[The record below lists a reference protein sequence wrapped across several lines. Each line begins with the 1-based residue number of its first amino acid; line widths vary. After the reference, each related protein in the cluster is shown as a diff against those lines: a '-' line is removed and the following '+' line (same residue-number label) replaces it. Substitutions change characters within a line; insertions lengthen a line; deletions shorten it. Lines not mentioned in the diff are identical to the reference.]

1 MGWKDHV
8 KEYFRFSLRDRLA
21 ILILSGLV
29 ALVFWLPEW
38 LPRKSKPVLTALDSA
53 WVRDAGQDPAQPA
66 KYRKEE
72 DGRSYGYDRPEKPAR
87 PGGTLFYFDPNS
99 LSPEGWARLGLR
111 EKTIGTIRNYLAKGG
126 RFREPEDLSR
136 IYGLFPDEYERIA
149 PYIRISAV
157 PDSFAR
163 KESGKKENT
172 YTPPRYTVIDINT
185 ADTAAFISLPGIGPA
200 LARRILLFR
209 EKLGGF
215 CKLEQVAETYG
226 LPDSTF
232 QRIRPYLKLGGTEI
246 RKIPL
251 NSGSL
256 DILKAHPYIRYQL
269 ARAITAYR
277 EQHGPYKS
285 LEDLKQVALV
295 SQDIWDKITP
305 YLSLQ

>member
-1 MGWKDHV
+1 MRWKDFV
-8 KEYFRFSLRDRLA
+8 KEYLTFGFRDRLA
-21 ILILSGLV
+21 ILLLTFLVILI
-29 ALVFWLPEW
+29 FWLPD
-38 LPRKSKPVLTALDSA
+38 LFPRKSSPVLTASDSA
-53 WVRDAGQDPAQPA
+53 WVRDAGPNRSVA
-66 KYRKEE
+66 KGGQAEEE
-72 DGRSYGYDRPEKPAR
+72 DRSNGYYPAERPAR
-87 PGGTLFYFDPNS
+87 PRGSLFYFDPNT
-99 LSPEGWARLGLR
+99 LTPADWARLGLR

-126 RFREPEDLSR
+126 RFRKPEDLSR

-149 PYIRISAV
+149 PYIRISAA

-163 KESGKKENT
+163 KDSGKKKIT
-172 YTPPRYTVIDINT
+172 YNPPRYTAIDINT
-185 ADTAAFISLPGIGPA
+185 ADTAAFISLPGIGPS

-215 CKLEQVAETYG
+215 YKPEQVAETYG

-232 QRIRPYLKLGGTEI
+232 RFIRPYLMLETVLF

-256 DILKAHPYIRYQL
+256 DLLKSHPYIRYTL

-277 EQHGPYKS
+277 DQHGPFKS
-285 LEDLKQVALV
+285 LEDLKQIQLV
-295 SQDIWDKITP
+295 SQEVWEKISP